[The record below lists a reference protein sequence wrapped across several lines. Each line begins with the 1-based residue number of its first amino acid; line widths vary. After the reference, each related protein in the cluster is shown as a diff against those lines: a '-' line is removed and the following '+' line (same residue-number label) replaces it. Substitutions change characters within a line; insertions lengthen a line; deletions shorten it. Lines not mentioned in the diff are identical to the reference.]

1 MPLKATFTS
10 GSTLRHVVVMSATGA
25 FGLMSMFMVDLI
37 DILFL
42 SMLDQK
48 EVVAAVGF
56 ASSIMFFTISIG
68 IAVSVSA
75 TAMVS
80 RAVGKG
86 DRELAKRR
94 ATNVLVFGILLSF
107 LIVYFLM
114 PRIPDL
120 LYFLGANGITL
131 DLATS
136 YLQISILGM
145 PAIMVGMIG
154 SGIMRALGDAKRA
167 MYATLISGLVN
178 AVLDPIFIFGF
189 GMGLDGAAFASLLA
203 RFSMVVIAYY
213 GLVNVHQTLSRFDWL
228 YFSQDFK
235 QIVFITFPA
244 MLTNMSSPLA
254 NALVTEHMATFGD
267 DAVAAYS
274 IIGRIIPVV
283 FGGLFALSGA
293 VGPILGQNY
302 GANNFARMQQ
312 TLTSAVIYSLCY
324 CIVLCWG
331 LYQLQYWLIATF
343 SASVE
348 TASLISFFA
357 TYISFSFFFQSLLFI
372 GIATF
377 NNLGSPK
384 TSAWLNFA
392 RATLGTWPLI
402 VFFGWFFDAKGIFI
416 GQALGSIIFGCI
428 AFTLARQYIIKLEV
442 EAKS

>member
-48 EVVAAVGF
+48 EVIAAVGF

-68 IAVSVSA
+68 LAVSISA

-80 RAVGKG
+80 RAVGRG
-86 DRELAKRR
+86 DRALAKRR
-94 ATNVLVFGILLSF
+94 ATNVLIFGVLLSF
-107 LIVYFLM
+107 IIVYFLM
-114 PRIPDL
+114 PRIPHL

-136 YLQISILGM
+136 YLEISILGM
-145 PAIMVGMIG
+145 PAIMIGMIG

-178 AVLDPIFIFGF
+178 AVLDPILIFVLD
-189 GMGLDGAAFASLLA
+189 MGLDGAAIASLLA

-213 GLVNVHQTLSRFDWL
+213 GLVNVHKTLSRFDWL
-228 YFSQDFK
+228 YFCQDFK
-235 QIVFITFPA
+235 KIVFITFPA

-302 GANNFARMQQ
+302 GANNFSRMQQ
-312 TLTSAVIYSLCY
+312 TLTSAVIYSLSY
-324 CIVLCWG
+324 CLLLCWF
-331 LYQLQYWLIATF
+331 LYELQFWLISVF
-343 SASVE
+343 SASAE
-348 TASLISFFA
+348 TADLLSFFA

-392 RATLGTWPLI
+392 RATIGTWPLI

-428 AFTLARQYIIKLEV
+428 AFTLARRYIIKLEV
-442 EAKS
+442 EAS

>member
-1 MPLKATFTS
+1 MPLEASFTS

-25 FGLMSMFMVDLI
+25 LGLMSMFMVDLI

-80 RAVGKG
+80 RAVGRG
-86 DRELAKRR
+86 DREQAQRR
-94 ATNVLVFGILLSF
+94 ATNVLVFGVLLSL

-114 PRIPDL
+114 PRIPHL

-136 YLQISILGM
+136 YLEISILGM

-178 AVLDPIFIFGF
+178 AVLDPIFIFAL
-189 GMGLDGAAFASLLA
+189 GMGLDGAAIASLIA
-203 RFSMVVIAYY
+203 RCSMVAIAYY
-213 GLVNVHQTLSRFDWL
+213 GLVHVHQTLSRFDWL
-228 YFSQDFK
+228 YFWQDLK
-235 QIVFITFPA
+235 KIVWITFPA

-254 NALVTEHMATFGD
+254 NAIVTEHMATFGD

-312 TLTSAVIYSLCY
+312 TLTSAVIYSLSY
-324 CIVLCWG
+324 CLLLCWL
-331 LYQLQYWLIATF
+331 LYALQFWLVDVF
-343 SASVE
+343 SAGPE

-402 VFFGWFFDAKGIFI
+402 IFFGWFFDARGIFI

-428 AFTLARQYIIKLEV
+428 AFTLARRYIVALEV
-442 EAKS
+442 SSK